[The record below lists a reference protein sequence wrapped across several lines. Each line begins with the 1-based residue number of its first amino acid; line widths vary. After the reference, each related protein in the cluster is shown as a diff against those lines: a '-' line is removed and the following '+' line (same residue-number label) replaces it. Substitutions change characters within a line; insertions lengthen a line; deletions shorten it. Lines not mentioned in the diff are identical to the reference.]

1 MKTLLT
7 LLTFGATSMGL
18 HAQFTFANNQAITN
32 NDIVAPVVRVS
43 NELRVANTFSAN
55 DPAIGTLDNTGY
67 GINIHKTDGIG
78 FAFNGAHK
86 VIIKPTGEI
95 VAPTFSFDNEIRIA
109 NSFNALD
116 PTIGTLDNT
125 SYGINLHKTSGIG
138 FAFNGQHEVVFK
150 PNGDTGIG
158 TDTPLGKLH
167 VSTGTAGDAV
177 LRLEADTDNNDEF
190 DNPIFQMRQDGNQV
204 GVNMGFSNENF
215 GHNVFGIA
223 TRWTNIENWN
233 AFTINTET
241 GKVGIGTTIPD
252 DKLTVKGRIHA
263 EEVKVDLSVPGPDY
277 VFKEGYDLKS
287 LEEVQKHIQ
296 EHGHLPNIPSAEEM
310 EEKGIELGIMNMKL
324 LEKIEELTLYILEQE
339 NRLKRLDV
347 MENEIIQLKKI
358 MAQPTNHK

>member
-1 MKTLLT
+1 MKKILT
-7 LLTFGATSMGL
+7 IVAFGATSLGL

-67 GINIHKTDGIG
+67 GIN
-78 FAFNGAHK
+78 
-86 VIIKPTGEI
+86 
-95 VAPTFSFDNEIRIA
+95 
-109 NSFNALD
+109 
-116 PTIGTLDNT
+116 
-125 SYGINLHKTSGIG
+125 LHKTSGIG

-158 TDTPLGKLH
+158 TDAPLGKLH
-167 VSTGTAGDAV
+167 VSTGTAGDAI

-190 DNPIFQMRQDGNQV
+190 DNPIIQMRQDGNQV

-215 GHNVFGIA
+215 GSNVFGIA
-223 TRWTNIENWN
+223 TIWPNLENWE

-241 GKVGIGTTIPD
+241 GNVGIGTTIPD
-252 DKLTVKGRIHA
+252 DRLTVKGRIHA

-287 LEEVQKHIQ
+287 LEEVQEHIQ
-296 EHGHLPNIPSAEEM
+296 EHGHLPNIPSAKEM
-310 EEKGIELGIMNMKL
+310 EEKGVELGIMNMKL
-324 LEKIEELTLYILEQE
+324 LEKIEELTLYVIE
-339 NRLKRLDV
+339 LKK
-347 MENEIIQLKKI
+347 ENERQQIEIQSIKSKK
-358 MAQPTNHK
+358 